1 MVMAGLSAD
10 ASYLIGFFLMR
21 SIQHENFVFA
31 RTFKKIHQAEISTV
45 PDRGSTATEESAP
58 HRGR

>member
-21 SIQHENFVFA
+21 SIQHENFVF
-31 RTFKKIHQAEISTV
+31 TFKKIHQAEISTV
-45 PDRGSTATEESAP
+45 PDRGSTATEEFAP
-58 HRGR
+58 RPRR